1 MAALVGEFPVMAST
15 SVGKAGGAA
24 IGEKLLACVAEH
36 GSAAHS
42 YPASTALLK
51 GPHAARNLSDAV
63 HFLCTLHG
71 RHPGIVDHAA
81 NRCPE
86 PAARAWFAAATQAFA
101 AERAFLA
108 RLAVAAGPVPGTPG
122 SADSEGAVIGQR
134 HAIEM
139 LAQSERSGCA
149 LGAALAVAIDWA
161 RIRSVLDA
169 AARRFGVDAPAFT
182 LAAPS
187 DLSGLAA
194 TASAERAL
202 LFGAEQIV
210 LQHHGLWELLE
221 ARQQARGDS

>member
-1 MAALVGEFPVMAST
+1 MASL
-15 SVGKAGGAA
+15 SVDKAGSAG

-36 GSAAHS
+36 GSAAHP
-42 YPASTALLK
+42 YPASVALLR
-51 GPHAARNLSDAV
+51 GPNAARNLSDAV

-71 RHPGIVDHAA
+71 RHPGVVDHAA
-81 NRCPE
+81 NRCID
-86 PAARAWFAAATQAFA
+86 PAARAWFTSGTQAFA

-122 SADSEGAVIGQR
+122 SADSEGAVISQR

-139 LAQSERSGCA
+139 LAKSERNGCA

-161 RIRSVLDA
+161 SIRKVLDCA
-169 AARRFGVDAPAFT
+169 AQRFGIEP
-182 LAAPS
+182 PPY
-187 DLSGLAA
+187 GLAEA
-194 TASAERAL
+194 TDFRAIAAGVAVSPSIERAL

-210 LQHHGLWELLE
+210 VQHHGLWELLE